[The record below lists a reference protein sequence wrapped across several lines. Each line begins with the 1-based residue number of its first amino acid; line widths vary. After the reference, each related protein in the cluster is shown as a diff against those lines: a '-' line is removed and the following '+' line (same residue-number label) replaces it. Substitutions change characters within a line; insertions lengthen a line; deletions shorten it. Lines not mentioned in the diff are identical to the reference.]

1 MKVLFMI
8 SHPAHFHI
16 FKNVFAGLQNDRHE
30 VIIVIRPKDI
40 LEQLCVDAGV
50 SYIKVK
56 SRPKKSGF
64 WRLGWS
70 LFQRT
75 IDVCKIVKRERPD
88 FMIGSDGVI
97 AVAGK
102 LYGIPSFEL
111 FDDDYEI
118 IKLYANIF
126 FPLYTGV
133 IAPRV
138 TDAGKY
144 TYKKIEFEGY
154 KKLAYLWPSHFTP
167 SREVVESYGIDTQKP
182 YFVIRFAK
190 LTAHHDQ
197 GAVGFSSEVAQHVI
211 DILAPHGKI
220 YITSER
226 ELEPQFE
233 QYRIKINPL
242 DIHHVMAFAA
252 IYIGD
257 SQTMACEAGILGTPF
272 VRFND
277 FVGRINYMSE
287 MEDVY
292 ELGYGIHATPLA
304 ADSLIKRTDGSEQPS
319 GNAALYATVER
330 LVAMDA
336 MERRAL
342 YTARREKMLADK
354 IDCAAWLTWLIENY
368 PESVEETRKANV
380 TKDEKFWGRFK

>member
-16 FKNVFAGLQNDRHE
+16 FRNSIEMLQKDGHE
-30 VIIVIRPKDI
+30 TIVVIRPKDI
-40 LEQLCVDAGV
+40 LEQLCLDYGMKYV
-50 SYIKVK
+50 KVQA
-56 SRPKKSGF
+56 RPNKGGQI
-64 WRLGWS
+64 RLGMS
-70 LFQRT
+70 LIQRCY
-75 IDVCKIVKRERPD
+75 DVCKIVKRERPD

-126 FPLYTGV
+126 FPMYTGV

-138 TDAGKY
+138 TNAGRFY
-144 TYKKIEFEGY
+144 HKKVEFEGY
-154 KKLAYLWPSHFTP
+154 KKLAYLWPTYFTP
-167 SREVVESYGIDTQKP
+167 SKKVVEAYGIDTSKP

-197 GAVGFSSEVAQHVI
+197 GAVGFSTEIAQRVI
-211 DILAPHGKI
+211 EILKPYGQV

-226 ELEPQFE
+226 PLEPQFE

-257 SQTMACEAGILGTPF
+257 SQTMACEAGIIGTPF

-277 FVGRINYMSE
+277 FVGRINYMAE
-287 MEDVY
+287 MEDIY

-304 ADSLIKRTDGSEQPS
+304 DDSPIRRADGSEQPS
-319 GNAALYATVER
+319 GVEQLYARVEQLVTMPAEQRRTVF
-330 LVAMDA
+330 A
-336 MERRAL
+336 
-342 YTARREKMLADK
+342 ARREKMLSEK
-354 IDCAAWLTWLIENY
+354 IDCAKFLTWFIENY
-368 PESVEETRKANV
+368 PASAEQTKIANA
-380 TKDEKFWGRFK
+380 TSDTTFWQQFK